1 MSSSLTSKSCCVCFS
16 DFFSFA
22 ESLSLSSLSTIPLRR
37 LNTLG
42 PASVLMLV
50 ALADGWFTEPVRAL
64 LVGRRPLLSVSE
76 DATTGWIRTYQLKLY
91 TLKTSNWNPSLV
103 TNLGIQPVS
112 WWAAIIMLL
121 WRNKH
126 RIISYLK
133 LQMNTREIHKKEVK
147 LKIKTDIIKIKFK
160 NSLSSFLNLYKGM
173 SLIIYKLSNHN

>member
-1 MSSSLTSKSCCVCFS
+1 
-16 DFFSFA
+16 
-22 ESLSLSSLSTIPLRR
+22 
-37 LNTLG
+37 
-42 PASVLMLV
+42 
-50 ALADGWFTEPVRAL
+50 
-64 LVGRRPLLSVSE
+64 
-76 DATTGWIRTYQLKLY
+76 
-91 TLKTSNWNPSLV
+91 
-103 TNLGIQPVS
+103 
-112 WWAAIIMLL
+112 MLL

>member
-1 MSSSLTSKSCCVCFS
+1 MSSSLTSKSCCVSFS
-16 DFFSFA
+16 GFFSLA

-64 LVGRRPLLSVSE
+64 LVGRRPLPSVSE

-103 TNLGIQPVS
+103 TNF
-112 WWAAIIMLL
+112 
-121 WRNKH
+121 RNTASQLMSCHNHATLEKQTQNYQLPQT
-126 RIISYLK
+126 SD
-133 LQMNTREIHKKEVK
+133 EHKR
-147 LKIKTDIIKIKFK
+147 
-160 NSLSSFLNLYKGM
+160 NSQKGGETED
-173 SLIIYKLSNHN
+173 

>member
-1 MSSSLTSKSCCVCFS
+1 MFSSLTSKSCCVCFS

-22 ESLSLSSLSTIPLRR
+22 ESLSSLSTIPLRR

-91 TLKTSNWNPSLV
+91 TLKTSNWSPSLV
-103 TNLGIQPVS
+103 TKF
-112 WWAAIIMLL
+112 
-121 WRNKH
+121 RNTASQLMSRHNHATLEKQTQNYQLPQT
-126 RIISYLK
+126 SD
-133 LQMNTREIHKKEVK
+133 EHKR
-147 LKIKTDIIKIKFK
+147 
-160 NSLSSFLNLYKGM
+160 NSQKGGETED
-173 SLIIYKLSNHN
+173 

>member
-1 MSSSLTSKSCCVCFS
+1 MFSSLTSKSCCVCFS

-37 LNTLG
+37 LNTLK

-91 TLKTSNWNPSLV
+91 TLKTSNWNRSLV
-103 TNLGIQPVS
+103 TNF
-112 WWAAIIMLL
+112 
-121 WRNKH
+121 RNTASQLMSRHNHATLEKQTQNYQLPQT
-126 RIISYLK
+126 SD
-133 LQMNTREIHKKEVK
+133 EHKR
-147 LKIKTDIIKIKFK
+147 
-160 NSLSSFLNLYKGM
+160 NSQKGGETED
-173 SLIIYKLSNHN
+173 